1 MSFDPKCYKVR
12 VVSERFII
20 QSVDV
25 EPRGV
30 TLSMKKERVNENWLP
45 FCERTKVKCK
55 IEVTKVPCSKKGSGK
70 GKIREFT
77 KFKNMK

>member
-12 VVSERFII
+12 IVSERFII
-20 QSVDV
+20 QTVDV

-30 TLSMKKERVNENWLP
+30 TLAIKKDRINDTW
-45 FCERTKVKCK
+45 ERTCKRQGLKCK
-55 IEVTKVPCSKKGSGK
+55 IEVTSVPCSKKGSGK

-77 KFKNMK
+77 KFKKVK